1 MSDGR
6 QRRAK
11 AKDGLWKG
19 LNPTMALAAK
29 SFVLAFVLFAVRD
42 VEAAGAAFERIR
54 SWIEG
59 TLDWYYVSVVCA
71 CLFACLFLPCSR
83 FGRIRLG
90 DDASEPGVPHVL
102 LARHAVFGQVWGSGC
117 SSSPSP
123 NRSSTSTTARARV
136 TRTTPWPTSPAP
148 CRWTRRVPCTLLRV
162 VYFHWG
168 MHGWAVYALV
178 GLCLAYFGFRK
189 KLPLTL
195 RSALYPLIGDRIY
208 GPIGDIVDLLAVFG
222 TVFGIATTLGLGASQ
237 MATGLDV
244 LLGVDPGLATQ
255 VALIA
260 AISVAA
266 TLSAVSGVSR
276 GIRILSEWNIGLSVI
291 LLGSFLFLGPG
302 TWLVGFLATSI
313 GEYLWHAL
321 PMGFWIADDPG
332 QAVWQNRWTIF
343 YWGWWI
349 SWAPF
354 VGMFI
359 ARISRGRT
367 LREFMLG
374 VLVVPT
380 AMGLLWIGV
389 FGGNAIYLEL
399 NAAGGVGTA
408 GIIELVRDAH
418 YEAALYG
425 TIDRLSDIGWLTWA
439 MSRPGYPS
447 AGDVVHYVLGLRHAG
462 HNNPAEHGRPPPTP
476 AFPHRLGTRHRSGG
490 RRAAARR
497 RPPGLADRRHG
508 RRPAGEH
515 RAVAYDRWADEVPG
529 AGSVVIRRWRTAPS
543 PSHA

>member
-1 MSDGR
+1 M
-6 QRRAK
+6 
-11 AKDGLWKG
+11 
-19 LNPTMALAAK
+19 
-29 SFVLAFVLFAVRD
+29 
-42 VEAAGAAFERIR
+42 
-54 SWIEG
+54 
-59 TLDWYYVSVVCA
+59 
-71 CLFACLFLPCSR
+71 
-83 FGRIRLG
+83 
-90 DDASEPGVPHVL
+90 
-102 LARHAVFGQVWGSGC
+102 
-117 SSSPSP
+117 
-123 NRSSTSTTARARV
+123 
-136 TRTTPWPTSPAP
+136 
-148 CRWTRRVPCTLLRV
+148 
-162 VYFHWG
+162 
-168 MHGWAVYALV
+168 
-178 GLCLAYFGFRK
+178 
-189 KLPLTL
+189 

-244 LLGVDPGLATQ
+244 LLGVDPGLVTQ

-276 GIRILSEWNIGLSVI
+276 GIRILSQWNIGLSVI

-380 AMGLLWIGV
+380 ALGLLWIGV

-399 NAAGGVGTA
+399 NAAGVVGTA

-439 MSRPGYPS
+439 MSALATLLLGTWFITS
-447 AGDVVHYVLGLRHAG
+447 SDSGTLVITTLLSMGDPH
-462 HNNPAEHGRPPPTP
+462 PPP

>member
-1 MSDGR
+1 M
-6 QRRAK
+6 
-11 AKDGLWKG
+11 
-19 LNPTMALAAK
+19 
-29 SFVLAFVLFAVRD
+29 
-42 VEAAGAAFERIR
+42 
-54 SWIEG
+54 
-59 TLDWYYVSVVCA
+59 
-71 CLFACLFLPCSR
+71 
-83 FGRIRLG
+83 
-90 DDASEPGVPHVL
+90 
-102 LARHAVFGQVWGSGC
+102 
-117 SSSPSP
+117 
-123 NRSSTSTTARARV
+123 
-136 TRTTPWPTSPAP
+136 
-148 CRWTRRVPCTLLRV
+148 
-162 VYFHWG
+162 
-168 MHGWAVYALV
+168 
-178 GLCLAYFGFRK
+178 
-189 KLPLTL
+189 

-244 LLGVDPGLATQ
+244 LLGVDPGLVTQ

-380 AMGLLWIGV
+380 ALGLLWIGV

-399 NAAGGVGTA
+399 NAAGVVGTA

-439 MSRPGYPS
+439 MS
-447 AGDVVHYVLGLRHAG
+447 ALATLLLGVRLRLVIT
-462 HNNPAEHGRPPPTP
+462 RRI
-476 AFPHRLGTRHRSGG
+476 HRHL
-490 RRAAARR
+490 
-497 RPPGLADRRHG
+497 
-508 RRPAGEH
+508 
-515 RAVAYDRWADEVPG
+515 
-529 AGSVVIRRWRTAPS
+529 
-543 PSHA
+543 

>member
-11 AKDGLWKG
+11 AKDGWWKG

-59 TLDWYYVSVVCA
+59 TLDWYYASVVCA

-90 DDASEPGVPHVL
+90 DDASEPEFRTSSWLAMLFSAGVGIGL
-102 LARHAVFGQVWGSGC
+102 LFFSIAEPIFYFDNSQSAGYPNNPLADLAGAVSLDE
-117 SSSPSP
+117 
-123 NRSSTSTTARARV
+123 ARAV
-136 TRTTPWPTSPAP
+136 HAM
-148 CRWTRRVPCTLLRV
+148 RV

-244 LLGVDPGLATQ
+244 LLGVDPGLVTQ

-260 AISVAA
+260 AISAAA

-367 LREFMLG
+367 LREFHAGRAGCPDCPGAAVDRGFRWQRHLPG
-374 VLVVPT
+374 
-380 AMGLLWIGV
+380 AQR
-389 FGGNAIYLEL
+389 GGRRRNRRDHR
-399 NAAGGVGTA
+399 AGAGRALRGRALRDHRQVERHRLADVGH
-408 GIIELVRDAH
+408 V
-418 YEAALYG
+418 
-425 TIDRLSDIGWLTWA
+425 
-439 MSRPGYPS
+439 RPGYPS
-447 AGDVVHYVLGLRHAG
+447 AGDVVHYVLGLRHVG

-476 AFPHRLGTRHRSGG
+476 AFPHRLGTRHRSGD